1 MRIALCGNPNVG
13 KTTLF
18 NRLTRS
24 NAPTGNWHGVTVES
38 RAKRAAGDKSVVFCD
53 LPGAYSL
60 SAGSKEEEIT
70 RDEILF
76 GGYDVYAC
84 VAEVNNLRRNLY
96 FFVQLVEAG
105 KRVILIV
112 NMLDEARGA
121 VDLELLSKRLCVP
134 VVGTSERMPD
144 PKMQI
149 ISAAHTALETKL
161 ATVDYANAVP
171 FVGSDKLPQPFA
183 SLKAAE
189 RDEYVCAA
197 CGGCLKTASDRDL
210 PARLRYSYIDK
221 ILDGVISYD
230 GDSAYLKTRAI
241 DKTLLG
247 RLALPIFLAVMAA
260 VFIITTEASK
270 PLSALISRFIAFLSA
285 KAVSLPL
292 PEWLSRLLADGV
304 VGGAGAA
311 LCFLPQVTILFL
323 LTALLQD
330 CGYMSRVAFL
340 SDGFFKRFGLSGR
353 AAFSLVLGLGC
364 SVTAVMS
371 TRGIS
376 DKRVRARAAFVSP
389 FCPCGARLAVFVAIT
404 SQMGIS
410 GFAVAGLYIMSFCV
424 ALAVLAVMKKLDR
437 TVAKQD
443 GFIMEMPPY
452 RLPSA
457 RRVLKSVVNS
467 VGDFLLRV
475 GSIVLAVNVMIWLLS
490 NFSVAYGFTGSPEN
504 SLMCTFA
511 TVISPLFTPLGF
523 GNWRAVTAL
532 ISGVAAKET
541 IVAVISSLGGT
552 AVVFESKLA
561 AMSFLIF
568 SCLYVPCV
576 ATIAS
581 LGKESGA
588 KTAVV
593 SVAVHT
599 AAAYIMSFIF
609 YRSAMLYI
617 NDVRL
622 FVTVYACAA
631 TALCGI
637 VVYLVIRKRT
647 KHGQKVGIQ
656 S

>member
-38 RAKRAAGDKSVVFCD
+38 RSKRAAGDKSAVFCD

-60 SAGSKEEEIT
+60 TAGSKEEEIT

-96 FFVQLVEAG
+96 FFVQLLEAD
-105 KRVILIV
+105 KKVILIV

-121 VDLELLSKRLCVP
+121 VDLELLSKRLGVP
-134 VVGTSERMPD
+134 VVGTSERMANPRER
-144 PKMQI
+144 I
-149 ISAAHTALETKL
+149 ISAAHTAFDSKSVSIEYGK
-161 ATVDYANAVP
+161 AVP
-171 FVGSDKLPQPFA
+171 LVRSDKLPQPFA

-189 RDEYVCAA
+189 CDEYVCAS
-197 CGGCLKTASDRDL
+197 CGGCSGAAGDRDL
-210 PARLRYSYIDK
+210 PARLRYKYIDSV
-221 ILDGVISYD
+221 LDGVISND
-230 GDSAYLKTRAI
+230 GGSAYKRTRI
-241 DKTLLG
+241 LDKTLLG

-260 VFIITTEASK
+260 VFVITTEASK

-285 KAVSLPL
+285 KAAALPL
-292 PEWLSRLLADGV
+292 PEWLSRLIAEGV

-376 DKRVRARAAFVSP
+376 DKRVRRRAAFVSP
-389 FCPCGARLAVFVAIT
+389 FCPCSARLAVFVAIT

-410 GFAVAGLYIMSFCV
+410 GFAVAGLYILAFCV
-424 ALAVLAVMKKLDR
+424 ALAVLAVMKKLDKS
-437 TVAKQD
+437 AAEQD

-457 RRVLKSVVNS
+457 RRVLKSVVTS

-475 GSIVLAVNVMIWLLS
+475 GSIVLAVNVIIWLLS

-511 TVISPLFTPLGF
+511 SVISPIFVPLGF

-541 IVAVISSLGGT
+541 IVAVISSLGGMT
-552 AVVFESKLA
+552 AVFESRLSA
-561 AMSFLIF
+561 VSFLIF
-568 SCLYVPCV
+568 TCLYVPCV

-581 LGKESGA
+581 LGRESGA

-599 AAAYIMSFIF
+599 AAAYVSSLIF
-609 YRSAMLYI
+609 YTSAMWYV
-617 NDVRL
+617 NDIRL
-622 FVTVYACAA
+622 FITVYACAFA
-631 TALCGI
+631 ALCGAI
-637 VVYLVIRKRT
+637 VYFKIRKRT
-647 KHGQKVGIQ
+647 KHGQKIGV
-656 S
+656 